1 MRILVTGGAGYI
13 GSVACELL
21 LARGHDVWVVDDLSR
36 GHREALPP
44 GGRLEVLSTLDAGPL
59 LRLLEE
65 IRPDGVLHFAASSL
79 VGESMRDPG
88 LYFRNNVSGILAL
101 LEACRASGCERFLLS
116 SSAATYGDPAVVPIV
131 EEAPT
136 RPTNPYGESKRICE
150 QILEWYRRVHGIRFG
165 SLRYFNAAGA
175 SEEHG
180 EDHDPETHLIPL
192 ALQAAL
198 GIGPGL
204 SVFGTD
210 YPTPDGTCIRDY
222 IHVVDLAD
230 AHLLALDELA
240 RTDRLVLNLG
250 NGAGFSVLDV
260 IRAVE
265 RVTNRRVP
273 WEASPRRPGDPPRLI
288 ASSTR
293 TRALLGWSPRFAS
306 LESIV
311 ETAYRWMERH
321 PHGYETS
328 PRPR

>member
-13 GSVACELL
+13 GSVTCEILL
-21 LARGHDVWVVDDLSR
+21 SRGHEVWIVDDLSR
-36 GHREALPP
+36 GHP
-44 GGRLEVLSTLDAGPL
+44 GAVPFGAQLEILSTLDAGPL
-59 LRLLEE
+59 GRLLEE
-65 IRPDGVLHFAASSL
+65 VRPEGVLHFAASSL

-88 LYFRNNVSGILAL
+88 LYFRNNVTGILAL
-101 LEACRASGCERFLLS
+101 LDACTATGCGRFLLS
-116 SSAATYGDPAVVPIV
+116 SSAATYGDPEMVPIV

-150 QILEWYRRVHGIRFG
+150 QILEWYLRVHGIRFG

-175 SEEHG
+175 SEDHG

-192 ALQAAL
+192 TLQAAL
-198 GIGPGL
+198 GTGPRL

-230 AHLLALDELA
+230 AHVLALEELS
-240 RTDRLVLNLG
+240 RSERLLLNLG

-260 IRAVE
+260 IRTVE
-265 RVTNRRVP
+265 RVTGRRVP
-273 WEASPRRPGDPPRLI
+273 WDASPRRPGDPPRLI
-288 ASSTR
+288 ASSA
-293 TRALLGWSPRFAS
+293 RARAQLGWNPRFAS

-321 PHGYETS
+321 PHGYDATE
-328 PRPR
+328 RG